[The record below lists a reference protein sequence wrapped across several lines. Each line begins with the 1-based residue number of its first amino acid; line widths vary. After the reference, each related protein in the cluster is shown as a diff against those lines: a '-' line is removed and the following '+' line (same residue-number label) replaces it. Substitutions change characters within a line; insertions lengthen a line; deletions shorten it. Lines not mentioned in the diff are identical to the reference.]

1 MTIIALLRATPRR
14 VALLCCTVFWCALA
28 SGAVHAQDSQ
38 AWASQLWVG
47 TWGAGPAG
55 PPLDTASTVVNKQ
68 TVRLIVHT
76 STAGS
81 RVRIRLSNEM
91 GSSTLQIGG
100 AHVALRVA
108 GSASIVAGSDRT
120 LTFSGNPTIVV
131 PAGTPVLSDPV
142 DLAVPAL
149 SDLAISLYFPV
160 QTRVTTVHS
169 MATQDSYVSTTG
181 NFVGSST
188 FPVQG
193 TIEQWPFLVEVDVT
207 GKIGGGAII
216 TLGDSITDGLRSNGN
231 SNNRW
236 PDWLARRLQA
246 SSGANLG
253 VVNRGIAGNRLL
265 SNPQVGSLAGR
276 AALERFDRDVLATA
290 GARYLIVLIGI
301 NDLINSS
308 SSAPLTSDDLIAGY
322 RQLIARAHARGISV
336 IGATVTP
343 FQDADYYS
351 ADKDLVRQAA
361 NNWIRSS
368 GQFDGVLDFDAL
380 LRDPANPRRL
390 APSYDSGDH
399 LHPNNLGYQLMG
411 NAVPLTLFTAGAAQA
426 LDEPASV
433 AGKPAADVTADVTS
447 NVTANVT
454 ANAAANAAAKVS
466 THAASSS
473 ANNATSNAAATAP
486 ADTPTQAAASEEES
500 AD

>member
-1 MTIIALLRATPRR
+1 MATIIALLRAAPRR
-14 VALLCCTVFWCALA
+14 VALLCCAVFWCALA
-28 SGAVHAQDSQ
+28 SGTVHAQGSQ
-38 AWASQLWVG
+38 AWASELWVG
-47 TWGAGPAG
+47 SWGAGPAG
-55 PPLDTASTVVNKQ
+55 PPLDTASAVFNQQ

-91 GSSTLQIGG
+91 GGSTLQIGG

-108 GSASIVAGSDRT
+108 GSAGIVAGSDRT

-160 QTRVTTVHS
+160 KTRVTTVHA

-207 GKIGGGAII
+207 GKSGAGAII

-246 SSGANLG
+246 GSGASLG

-308 SSAPLTSDDLIAGY
+308 SSSPLTSDDLIAGY

-361 NNWIRSS
+361 NTWIRSS
-368 GQFDGVLDFDAL
+368 GQFDGVVDFDAL

-411 NAVPLTLFTAGAAQA
+411 NAVPLSLFTAGVVRT
-426 LDEPASV
+426 LDEGASV
-433 AGKPAADVTADVTS
+433 AGKAAVDVTAKLAETGAANLAAGVAS
-447 NVTANVT
+447 NPVG
-454 ANAAANAAAKVS
+454 NAAHKS
-466 THAASSS
+466 AAS
-473 ANNATSNAAATAP
+473 AAV
-486 ADTPTQAAASEEES
+486 DQAAQAAQATASEEES
-500 AD
+500 AN